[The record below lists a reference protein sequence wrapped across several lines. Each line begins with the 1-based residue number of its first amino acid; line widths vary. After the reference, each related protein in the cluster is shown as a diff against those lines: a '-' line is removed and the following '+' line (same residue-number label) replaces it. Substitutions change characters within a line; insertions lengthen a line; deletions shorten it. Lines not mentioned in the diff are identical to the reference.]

1 VCAGASAESK
11 KWVSKKRAKLLLV
24 EKTKD
29 VADFDGIVVVEV
41 VKLQEVVLIESAEE
55 VANISKLYAET
66 GGGGREDEGAMLCN
80 QQRAIVKG
88 RSGCCGRNR
97 LDWR

>member
-11 KWVSKKRAKLLLV
+11 KWVSKKRAKLLV

-41 VKLQEVVLIESAEE
+41 VKLQEEVLIESVEE
-55 VANISKLYAET
+55 VANISKLDAET
-66 GGGGREDEGAMLCN
+66 GGVEGRTKARCS
-80 QQRAIVKG
+80 AINKE
-88 RSGCCGRNR
+88 RS
-97 LDWR
+97 